1 MCDCNYDRP
10 KVFKE
15 IPRRARKR
23 HQCCECQWLIE
34 PGTAYH
40 ESRGLWNGEWRTYRT
55 CGSCFVVA
63 NDLLDCYSFGD
74 LAKCLDEDLG
84 IGDRY
89 RGSEAR
95 SAYAAMMRR
104 RRQAERTLRREA
116 AHA

>member
-23 HQCCECQWLIE
+23 HRCGECRGLIR
-34 PGTAYH
+34 PGHHYWET
-40 ESRGLWNGEWRTYRT
+40 RGLWDGQWRTHRT
-55 CGSCFVVA
+55 CGACFVVG
-63 NDLLDCYSFGD
+63 NDLLDCYAFGE
-74 LAKCLDEDLG
+74 LGECLDNDLG

-95 SAYAAMMRR
+95 SAYAGLMRR

-116 AHA
+116 VHA